1 MEASKKPH
9 FIIKNHFQKKAH
21 LYSDMLTE
29 DILKDICQ
37 KITGRCDYTCY
48 FDDEGYNKGR
58 MATLEYENVTTFIS
72 FSETE
77 ANGRN
82 SSFQSVP
89 SALNSYYLDAI
100 GEKRIC
106 FYFLPTVGHIKT
118 YYFMFM
124 YRLMMTA
131 GIEFLNADTFL
142 GTKILPFNTIEDII
156 AARNLNKGRN
166 KSNNSTYV
174 TISDKRIPQIYGK
187 TYGASKYETTLF
199 AIALSKLTK
208 NLIELYEIQE
218 KDLKELPKRS
228 LDVIQALGIKIIPTA
243 LTFEKNEYEKDNS
256 LRSPRYIYNLLSK
269 LGSKKCAFCGC
280 EIPELIQGAHIW
292 PVSNI
297 KKEGSISLEKR
308 LEYATDGDNGLWL
321 CENHH
326 KMFDKDI
333 IVIDPKGELS
343 LRNDLAQKDV
353 DFIENIT
360 PIRNIKNEVL
370 TKSFIL
376 YLNRRYDTG
385 SYEKIVDD
393 SRVAEETIYIDT
405 V

>member
-1 MEASKKPH
+1 MEISKKPH
-9 FIIKNHFQKKAH
+9 FIIKNHFQKKSD
-21 LYSDMLTE
+21 LYSELLTE
-29 DILKDICQ
+29 DILKEICK
-37 KITGRCDYTCY
+37 KITGRCDYTCF

-58 MATLEYENVTTFIS
+58 MAVLEYENVTTFIS
-72 FSETE
+72 FSDTE

-89 SALNSYYLDAI
+89 SALNSYYLDAT

-106 FYFLPTVGHIKT
+106 FYFLPTEGHIET
-118 YYFMFM
+118 PYFMFM

-131 GIEFLNADTFL
+131 GIEFLNADSFF
-142 GTKILPFNTIEDII
+142 GIEILPFNSVDDLIM
-156 AARNLNKGRN
+156 ARNLNRGRN

-174 TISDKRIPQIYGK
+174 TISDKRNPQIYGK

-199 AIALSKLTK
+199 AVALSRLT
-208 NLIELYEIQE
+208 NRLIELYEIQE

-228 LDVIQALGIKIIPTA
+228 LDVIQSLGIRIIPTS

-269 LGSKKCAFCGC
+269 LGPKKCAFCGC

-297 KKEGSISLEKR
+297 KKESRLSLEKR

-326 KMFDKDI
+326 KMFDEDI
-333 IVIDPKGELS
+333 IVIDSEGELS
-343 LRNDLAQKDV
+343 LRNELEQKDV
-353 DFIENIT
+353 EFIEYIT
-360 PIRNIKNEVL
+360 PIKTISKEVMSR
-370 TKSFIL
+370 SFIL
-376 YLNRRYDTG
+376 YLNRRYDTVN
-385 SYEKIVDD
+385 YEEEFDN
-393 SRVAEETIYIDT
+393 RGVAEETIY
-405 V
+405 

>member
-1 MEASKKPH
+1 MKNNEKPH
-9 FIIKNHFQKKAH
+9 FIIKNHFQKKPD
-21 LYSDMLTE
+21 LYSELLTE

-37 KITGRCDYTCY
+37 KITGRCDYTCF

-58 MATLEYENVTTFIS
+58 LAILKYENVTTFIS

-106 FYFLPTVGHIKT
+106 FYFLPAVGHIKT
-118 YYFMFM
+118 FYFMFM
-124 YRLMMTA
+124 YRLMITA
-131 GIEFLNADTFL
+131 GIEFLNADSFL
-142 GTKILPFNTIEDII
+142 GTKILPFSTVEDII
-156 AARNLNKGRN
+156 AVRNLNRGRN

-174 TISDKRIPQIYGK
+174 TISDKRVPQIYGK

-199 AIALSKLTK
+199 AVALSKITNK
-208 NLIELYEIQE
+208 LIELYEIQE

-228 LDVIQALGIKIIPTA
+228 LDVIQSLGIKIIPTS
-243 LTFEKNEYEKDNS
+243 LTFEKNAFEKDNS

-269 LGSKKCAFCGC
+269 LGPKKCAFCGC

-292 PVSNI
+292 PVSDI
-297 KKEGSISLEKR
+297 KKEGSLSFEKR
-308 LEYATDGDNGLWL
+308 LKYATDGDNGLWL

-326 KMFDKDI
+326 KMFDEGI
-333 IVIDPKGELS
+333 IVLDAKGNLS
-343 LRNDLAQKDV
+343 LRNDLEKKDIN
-353 DFIENIT
+353 FIEYIT
-360 PIRNIKNEVL
+360 PIKTISNEVL
-370 TKSFIL
+370 NKSFIS
-376 YLNRRYDTG
+376 YLNRRYDSI
-385 SYEKIVDD
+385 SYTEMTEAC
-393 SRVAEETIYIDT
+393 RVAEKLPIKYY
-405 V
+405 